1 MENIKRIL
9 KNRGEAMDKKYYTLE
24 EMQKIKLKDGECWT
38 AIGINQKGLDF
49 IVVRYMIVK
58 GN

>member
-1 MENIKRIL
+1 
-9 KNRGEAMDKKYYTLE
+9 MDKKYYTLE
-24 EMQKIKLKDGECWT
+24 EMQKIKLKDVECCT